1 MKNDDVKY
9 VIVQAG
15 GKGTRM
21 GHYTQ
26 NRPKCLVPVNDVPMI
41 INTLNTY
48 KDKEVIIIA
57 DHLSDVLEK
66 YLRAF
71 YKRTNYWVVRTT
83 EEGTAGGMKKAVSLI
98 PDNKPFILTWADLFF
113 EEEPEFSFDNDLLV
127 GLSNTFKCRWSL
139 NEYKQLVNEPS
150 TTQGVAG
157 FFVFKDKSKFDK
169 LSIDKSLVR
178 GFLRDCY
185 LPENIDSFYLKK
197 CFEVG
202 EKDKYEEILR
212 NKVTHRFFNKVVI
225 EGDKVYKECILP
237 EYDDVHQNEKDWYA
251 FVNKKFNRIPKIHSV
266 DPLVMERIEGK
277 HAWEISENKS
287 TIINNFCDTLDALH
301 SVGTRKGS
309 RDEHIKVYF
318 TKSWQR
324 VCEVESI
331 IPYIDSPI
339 IKINGVSCRNP
350 IYNLSAFDDLM
361 TMIVV
366 GDDYNVIHGDPSF
379 SNTLVDKDNNVW
391 LIDPRGSF
399 GKTKIYGDR
408 RYDWAKFYYSAVGNY
423 DSMNSKKFKVNIV
436 GSGGGVPEVELEIK
450 TNGYEEYGDIILERS
465 GMSKI
470 EMNLIHASLW
480 LSLTGYVKEDID
492 AAMFSFY
499 MGTYLWSNYE
509 QERFSVKGFS

>member
-26 NRPKCLVPVNDVPMI
+26 NRPKCLVPVNDIPMI

-48 KDKEVIIIA
+48 KDKEVIIIT
-57 DHLSDVLEK
+57 DHLSSVLEK
-66 YLRAF
+66 YLREF
-71 YKRTNYWVVRTT
+71 YKRTNYKVVRTT
-83 EEGTAGGMKKAVSLI
+83 EEGTAGGMKKVVSLI
-98 PDNKPFILTWADLFF
+98 PDDEPFILTWADLFF
-113 EEEPEFSFDNDLLV
+113 EEEPEFSLDNDLLV

-185 LPENIDSFYLKK
+185 LPENIESFYLKK

-202 EKDKYEEILR
+202 EKEKYEEILR

-225 EGDKVYKECILP
+225 EGDKVYKKCILSK
-237 EYDDVHQNEKDWYA
+237 YDDVHQNEKDWYG
-251 FVNKKFNRIPKIHSV
+251 FVNEKFDRIPKIHSV
-266 DPLVMERIEGK
+266 NPLIMDRVEGK

-287 TIINNFCDTLDALH
+287 TIINNYCDTLDALH
-301 SVGTRKGS
+301 NVGTMKGS
-309 RDEHIKVYF
+309 RAECMSVYF

-324 VCEVESI
+324 VGEVESI
-331 IPYIDSPI
+331 IPYINSPT

-350 IYNLSAFDDLM
+350 IYNLSVFEDLM
-361 TMIVV
+361 TMISF
-366 GDDYNVIHGDPSF
+366 DDSYNVIHGDSSF
-379 SNTLVDKDNNVW
+379 SNTLVDKDNQIW

-423 DSMNSKKFKVNIV
+423 DSMNSKKFKVTV
-436 GSGGGVPEVELEIK
+436 RDVPEVELEIAS
-450 TNGYEEYGDIILERS
+450 NGYEEYGDIIVERS

-499 MGTYLWSNYE
+499 MGTYYWSNYG

>member
-26 NRPKCLVPVNDVPMI
+26 NRPKCLVPVNDIPMI

-98 PDNKPFILTWADLFF
+98 SDNEPFILTWADLFF

-139 NEYKQLVNEPS
+139 DEYKQLVNEPS

-202 EKDKYEEILR
+202 EKEKYEEILR

-251 FVNKKFNRIPKIHSV
+251 FVNKKFDRIPKIYSV

-301 SVGTRKGS
+301 ALGTSKGS
-309 RDEHIKVYF
+309 AGECMNVYF
-318 TKSWQR
+318 TKAWKR
-324 VCEVESI
+324 VYEVAPLLRHLNQPVI
-331 IPYIDSPI
+331 R
-339 IKINGVSCRNP
+339 INGKDCLNP
-350 IYNLSAFDDLM
+350 IYDLSVYEDSVSG
-361 TMIVV
+361 IVND
-366 GDDYNVIHGDPSF
+366 DDYHIIHGDPSF
-379 SNTLVDKDNNVW
+379 SNSLVDDDNQIW

-399 GKTKIYGDR
+399 GDTKIYGDR

-423 DSMNSKKFKVNIV
+423 DSMNSKKFKVTIGDIPDV
-436 GSGGGVPEVELEIK
+436 QLEIDS
-450 TNGYEEYGDIILERS
+450 NGYEEYGDMILERS
-465 GMSKI
+465 GMTQR
-470 EMNLIHASLW
+470 EMDLIHANLW
-480 LSLTGYVKEDID
+480 LSLTGYVKEDVE
-492 AAMFSFY
+492 AALFSFY
-499 MGTYLWSNYE
+499 MGTYIWST
-509 QERFSVKGFS
+509 RAIT